1 MSPNGPHIPKA
12 ITPAKTPSQIFTNKR
27 IECFKTP
34 NKIEGYKWFE
44 FFSGVFGWQDLD
56 FSD

>member
-12 ITPAKTPSQIFTNKR
+12 ITPSKTPSQIFTNKR

-44 FFSGVFGWQDLD
+44 FLSGVFGW
-56 FSD
+56 